1 MFIAFPTIETWEN
14 IKVLF
19 DYVTSFCLCCTLI
32 SIYFWIIFPSKL
44 HPSLE
49 AQLQGTTQDHLQIFN
64 IEMKA
69 KMKSYQ
75 MPEQVTVMHEYT
87 NTIKRWLMMKTLLI
101 HVECSNFMCR
111 WSFGSGLPPSC
122 WVL

>member
-1 MFIAFPTIETWEN
+1 MPLAKRNQSELKWLN
-14 IKVLF
+14 VH
-19 DYVTSFCLCCTLI
+19 SFCLCCTLI
-32 SIYFWIIFPSKL
+32 SICFWIIFPSKL

-75 MPEQVTVMHEYT
+75 MPEQVTVMLECT
-87 NTIKRWLMMKTLLI
+87 NTIK
-101 HVECSNFMCR
+101 
-111 WSFGSGLPPSC
+111 
-122 WVL
+122 